1 MREDQDP
8 DSRNSDTAATW
19 SVQADASLTA
29 LPRPAAIA
37 DVEAELARL
46 WASAEAQYPEAVLT
60 RAALANIVILCPDAS
75 AVKLA
80 RDVAGLLADSH
91 PSRVFVILAEHRDAA
106 PSLQAWVSAR
116 CFIQPDGSRQ
126 VCCEEIMIT
135 AAGSS
140 REFLSHTVS
149 SLFLPDLPA
158 FLCLTTLRRSDLDRV
173 RDFAVV
179 CDKLIWDAD
188 VFDGPAE
195 MIPEAAR
202 LRSQVPATSIG
213 DLAWIRTAPLRQQVL
228 AEITKSGF
236 SSADIRSVRISCP
249 PTGLGSALLIAGWLA
264 SALGW
269 RPQSCRQ
276 DRRKLSF
283 AMQNDRTAG
292 PAVVEVSAGL
302 EQDAGITITL
312 SATVDI
318 TVTPEQPWQPPC
330 GSDRT
335 DDGRLSEVTSLLC
348 LALESLTP

>member
-126 VCCEEIMIT
+126 VCCE
-135 AAGSS
+135 
-140 REFLSHTVS
+140 
-149 SLFLPDLPA
+149 
-158 FLCLTTLRRSDLDRV
+158 
-173 RDFAVV
+173 
-179 CDKLIWDAD
+179 
-188 VFDGPAE
+188 
-195 MIPEAAR
+195 
-202 LRSQVPATSIG
+202 
-213 DLAWIRTAPLRQQVL
+213 
-228 AEITKSGF
+228 
-236 SSADIRSVRISCP
+236 
-249 PTGLGSALLIAGWLA
+249 
-264 SALGW
+264 
-269 RPQSCRQ
+269 
-276 DRRKLSF
+276 
-283 AMQNDRTAG
+283 
-292 PAVVEVSAGL
+292 
-302 EQDAGITITL
+302 
-312 SATVDI
+312 
-318 TVTPEQPWQPPC
+318 
-330 GSDRT
+330 
-335 DDGRLSEVTSLLC
+335 
-348 LALESLTP
+348 